1 MSRIAA
7 VFGVLGACAALVT
20 AQQQATPV
28 FRGAVDT
35 VAIYPLVST
44 TAGRL
49 LTDLEKED
57 FTVLD
62 NGEPAQITVFSKAN
76 TPITAVLMLDMSAS
90 MDDNVVRVRDA
101 ANRFV
106 DALDPNDRVRI
117 GSFGSEIVVNPL
129 LTSDKTILKR
139 VLREELWPGGSTRLW
154 AAIDLAMQSVASE
167 TGRRTIVA
175 ITDGMDTTSLSQ
187 AAVTER
193 AIKGLFMIYA
203 IGLEGKGLSPRM
215 MSLIAA
221 TGGAQ
226 FDLKRQDNL
235 IDALAR
241 VTTELRH
248 QYMIGFTPNSL
259 DGLSHT
265 LEVRVNRLGVKV
277 RAPQQFV
284 ASVKGK

>member
-1 MSRIAA
+1 MGRIAP
-7 VFGVLGACAALVT
+7 VLGILGACATLL
-20 AQQQATPV
+20 AQQQAPAPV

-44 TAGRL
+44 NAGRL
-49 LTDLEKED
+49 LTDLKEED

-62 NGEPAQITVFSKAN
+62 NGVPAQITVFSKA
-76 TPITAVLMLDMSAS
+76 TQPITAVLMLDMSTS
-90 MDDNVVRVRDA
+90 MDDNVVRVREA
-101 ANRFV
+101 ARKFV
-106 DALDPNDRVRI
+106 DALEPGDRLRI

-129 LTSDKTILKR
+129 LTSDKAILRR
-139 VLREELWPGGSTRLW
+139 VLDEELWPGGSTRLW
-154 AAIDLAMQSVASE
+154 SAIDLAMQSIAAES
-167 TGRRTIVA
+167 GRRTIVA
-175 ITDGMDTTSLSQ
+175 ITDGTDTTSLSQ

-203 IGLEGKGLSPRM
+203 IGLEGKGLSPKM

-226 FDLKRQDNL
+226 FDLKRQDDL
-235 IDALAR
+235 ADALAR

-248 QYMIGFTPNSL
+248 QYMIGFTPNTV

-284 ASVKGK
+284 AAARK